1 MALPLDESQISLLKA
16 ARREI
21 QVLDKQQLDIYKKLL
36 KDLMIKSSTNEASM
50 IFEYIFGHVKTV
62 A

>member
-21 QVLDKQQLDIYKKLL
+21 QVLDKLQLDIYKKLL
-36 KDLMIKSSTNEASM
+36 KDLKIKSSTNEASM

>member
-1 MALPLDESQISLLKA
+1 MALPLDESQIGLLKA

-21 QVLDKQQLDIYKKLL
+21 QSLDKEQLKIYNKLL
-36 KDLMIKSSTNEASM
+36 KDLKIKSSINEGKM
-50 IFEYIFGHVKTV
+50 IFEYIFAHVKTI

>member
-1 MALPLDESQISLLKA
+1 MALPLDESQIGLLKA

-21 QVLDKQQLDIYKKLL
+21 QSLDKEQLKIYNKLL
-36 KDLMIKSSTNEASM
+36 KDLKIKSSTNEGKM

-62 A
+62 V

>member
-1 MALPLDESQISLLKA
+1 MALPLDESQIGLLKV

-21 QVLDKQQLDIYKKLL
+21 QSLDKQQLKIYNKLL
-36 KDLMIKSSTNEASM
+36 KDLKIKSSTNEASM